1 MIQVFKD
8 IRFDWLARRRLF
20 IGLSIVLMLAG
31 LGSAIFRQWKH
42 PNGTEAFNL
51 GVDFKGGTVITTKFN
66 RPTSAEEIRATLAQQ
81 GIKDATIQGVT
92 DKPDTFLIKL
102 PLEGGVSSE
111 APDEAELSRKRVTEA
126 LNTIGREGE
135 SYQIVSADSTGAVT
149 TSFKQPTTVEAIKAT
164 LAQQGLTSATVQSV
178 ADKPNTFLIKS
189 ESTGQVEL
197 GRKKVGKALTSFGKE
212 GEAYDIIGTD
222 AVGAVAGAELRN
234 KAIAVTLAAL
244 VGMLVYIAFRFEWT
258 YGAAAV
264 IAVFHDVLVT
274 LGFFSIF
281 QWEISLTVIAALL
294 TLVGASVN
302 DTIVVFDR
310 IRENRRLHRR
320 ESLYKIT
327 NDSINQTLSRTVITQ
342 GLIILS
348 VLAMVIFGG
357 DVLRGFS
364 LALLIGTIVGTYSSI
379 AVASPVMVWWE
390 QRLERANKISTPPS
404 RESGISKSDRGP
416 GTNRKRERAVGTAA
430 LRSQARNIT

>member
-1 MIQVFKD
+1 MIQVLQ
-8 IRFDWLARRRLF
+8 RVNFDWLGSRRLF
-20 IGLSIVLMLAG
+20 IGISVALMLAG
-31 LGSAIFRQWKH
+31 LGSAMFRQWKH
-42 PNGTEAFNL
+42 PNGTDAFNL
-51 GVDFKGGTVITTKFN
+51 GVDFKGGTVVTTKFN
-66 RPTSAEEIRATLAQQ
+66 QPTTAEAIRAVLAGQ
-81 GIKDATIQGVT
+81 GVTDATIQGVT
-92 DKPDTFLIKL
+92 DQANTFLIKV
-102 PLEGGVSSE
+102 PLGVSGGDQSQ
-111 APDEAELSRKRVTEA
+111 DVLLGRQRVRDA
-126 LNTIGREGE
+126 LNTIGAE
-135 SYQIVSADSTGAVT
+135 
-149 TSFKQPTTVEAIKAT
+149 K
-164 LAQQGLTSATVQSV
+164 
-178 ADKPNTFLIKS
+178 
-189 ESTGQVEL
+189 
-197 GRKKVGKALTSFGKE
+197 
-212 GEAYDIIGTD
+212 EAYEILGTD
-222 AVGAVAGAELRN
+222 AVGAVAGAQLRN

-244 VGMLVYIAFRFEWT
+244 VGMLVFIAFRFEWT

-320 ESLYKIT
+320 ETLYKIT

-348 VLAMVIFGG
+348 VLALVIFGG

-379 AVASPVMVWWE
+379 AVASPIMVWWE
-390 QRLERANKISTPPS
+390 QRIEAAKKAEALGAATVPARSTRAGS
-404 RESGISKSDRGP
+404 SKLKAEPLPARAEKHPRG
-416 GTNRKRERAVGTAA
+416 AV
-430 LRSQARNIT
+430 